1 MASDGD
7 SSRETEGRDENV
19 DGRHLDRLLREA
31 AAERDAVL
39 AESKTKVVGEDA
51 VVAKFRARMASR
63 PRRRHIPR
71 RWLFVATAAA
81 LVFGIVVERSFRS
94 RAEAGDGGD
103 RLDGYLGA
111 APFRLRDLGR
121 FGAVQLSAPEALSED
136 YRLELVVRAL
146 DEHDQPGRE
155 LWRAED
161 AELGPIEVPAAELMG
176 VARIEFQLTVRRVRN
191 ALPHYVTHRQ
201 SR

>member
-7 SSRETEGRDENV
+7 SSRRTEGRDEDV
-19 DGRHLDRLLREA
+19 DGARLDRLLREA
-31 AAERDAVL
+31 AAVRDAVL
-39 AESKTKVVGEDA
+39 AESQTKVVGEDA
-51 VVAKFRARMASR
+51 VVARFRARMAAR

-94 RAEAGDGGD
+94 RAESGDGGD
-103 RLDGYLGA
+103 RRDGYLGA

-121 FGAVQLSAPEALSED
+121 FGTVQLSAAAPVTED
-136 YRLELVVRAL
+136 VRLELVVRAL

-155 LWRAED
+155 LWRAAD
-161 AELGPIEVPAAELMG
+161 VGLGPIEVPAAMLTG
-176 VARIEFQLTVRRVRN
+176 VERIEFQLTAQRVRT
-191 ALPHYVTHRQ
+191 ALPDYVTHRQ